1 MKDYK
6 IGNLD
11 YKTVEKLIFDN
22 DYCLDVTI
30 VQGALVDNYFIDD
43 WNLEI
48 CGKRGRNIKTR
59 KHLYA
64 VETYLSEWSS
74 ALTLVVTD
82 NDKKYY
88 TMKRNYLSDYLKE
101 NKKDKFLDKNDKDY
115 YREELQDCVKQL
127 AN

>member
-1 MKDYK
+1 MENYK

-22 DYCLDVTI
+22 DYNLDVTI

-48 CGKRGRNIKTR
+48 CGKRGRNIKAR

-64 VETYLSEWSS
+64 VETYLNEWSS
-74 ALTLVVTD
+74 SLTLVVTD
-82 NDKKYY
+82 SNRKYY
-88 TMKRNYLSDYLKE
+88 TMKRKYLSDYLKE
-101 NKKDKFLDKNDKDY
+101 NKKDKFLDKNAKDY
-115 YREELQDCVKQL
+115 YREELQNCIKQL